1 MQTDKEKFNKILQ
14 ISKIA
19 ETDIV
24 CVYPYGSRVYG
35 THDFNSDFDYIT
47 VYRGDDSKNNQ
58 QYDSFDKTI
67 STHTYNLE
75 KWREHISNHKIF
87 ALECISLIGDYPK
100 FGFNL
105 NLSILR
111 KEISATASNSW
122 VKCKKKIEI
131 ENDYNIAIKSIFH
144 SFRIPMFGIQIAKY
158 GKIVD
163 FHEANYMWVDQFK
176 EMVYSEP
183 SWQEIKEKY
192 KPMHNQLMTK
202 FRKFAEK

>member
-1 MQTDKEKFNKILQ
+1 M
-14 ISKIA
+14 
-19 ETDIV
+19 
-24 CVYPYGSRVYG
+24 
-35 THDFNSDFDYIT
+35 
-47 VYRGDDSKNNQ
+47 
-58 QYDSFDKTI
+58 
-67 STHTYNLE
+67 
-75 KWREHISNHKIF
+75 
-87 ALECISLIGDYPK
+87 ECISLIGDYPK

-131 ENDYNIAIKSIFH
+131 EKDYNVAIKSIFH

-176 EMVYSEP
+176 DMLYSEP
-183 SWQEIKEKY
+183 SWEEIKEKY